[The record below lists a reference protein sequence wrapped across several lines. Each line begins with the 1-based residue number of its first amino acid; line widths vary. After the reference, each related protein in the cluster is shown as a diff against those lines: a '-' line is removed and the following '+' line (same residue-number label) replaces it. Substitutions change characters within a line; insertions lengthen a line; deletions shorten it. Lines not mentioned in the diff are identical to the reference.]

1 MLMNRE
7 RLDAALPAYEVGER
21 IGRGGY
27 GVVYAARHRRIG
39 WQAAIKVLAD
49 GGTDAELRER
59 FLSEATLLAELD
71 HPHIV
76 RIHDYVEN
84 DGLCL
89 LIMERV
95 TGPML
100 HQRSGLTAVEAC
112 AAGLAIADA
121 LASVHQRGLLHRD
134 VRPENVLY
142 TNDGILKLVGFG
154 TVSDGASLVSAASG
168 TPAYTAPER
177 IQGFRIGPATDVYS
191 LGIVLYEL
199 FSGKLPFSRELPLSA
214 LLHHHVNVPAPRLL
228 TVPRSLSAVLDQ
240 ALSKD
245 PKDRQ
250 RSAHEFAIDLGR
262 AAAEALGPDWLDQV
276 AVPIRVSSRVRSA
289 ARGRLEGV
297 TRMGPSDTDERS
309 LTARASVSVPG
320 QASPNRALTGAP
332 TSGAPVSGAPAFDAP
347 ALDGPVSAPVS
358 GAPVSGA
365 PTSGFPAAGFPASG
379 GPAPGGPVSGGGR
392 RRASDEGA
400 GAPPAETTYP
410 SYDDPDDWPPV
421 DDDGGSR
428 RRRWYRR
435 PLLVGSLAAVTV
447 LAISAV
453 TLAIVAPWK
462 SGSGSEDVALRT
474 TTPRGLVVDNA
485 GNLYVSDVTQRQIR
499 KVTPS
504 GQISVVAG
512 TGPEVSPGSGGDG
525 GPAVKAQL
533 AYPQSLAIGPEGS
546 LYIADTA
553 ERRIR
558 QVTADGKI
566 RTVVGGAPTAEENDD
581 LTNPQAA
588 KLPNFFVI
596 ATSSTGQLYIGEG
609 GNGTQR
615 VRRLGTK
622 GLTTVAEDPAGE
634 TAEGTPDGTSG
645 LGQIR
650 SITVGGDGRVYIA
663 DRGHRTVWGFQV
675 GGDIEPVAGG
685 GTLADCPSK
694 MIVRNG
700 PDTLA
705 AGSDGQLYV
714 GSYGVCELG
723 NGGSARE
730 LVSGRYV
737 DAVAAGRDG
746 VVYFISSN
754 TIFKRTSNGELT
766 EIHIRAN

>member
-7 RLDAALPAYEVGER
+7 RLGAAIPAYEVGER

-39 WQAAIKVLAD
+39 WQAAVKVLAD
-49 GGTDAELRER
+49 GETDAELRER
-59 FLSEATLLAELD
+59 FLSEATMLAELD

-76 RIHDYVEN
+76 RIHDYVESE
-84 DGLCL
+84 GLCL

-100 HQRSGLTAVEAC
+100 HQRPGLTAIEAC
-112 AAGLAIADA
+112 GAGLAIADA
-121 LASVHQRGLLHRD
+121 LAAVHQRGLLHRD

-191 LGIVLYEL
+191 LGVVLYEL
-199 FSGKLPFSRELPLSA
+199 FSGKLPFSRDLPLSA
-214 LLHHHVNVPAPRLL
+214 LLHHHVNVPPPRLL

-240 ALSKD
+240 SLSKD
-245 PKDRQ
+245 PNDRQ

-262 AAAEALGPDWLDQV
+262 GAAEALGVDWLDQV
-276 AVPIRVSSRVRSA
+276 SVPIRVSSRVRSA
-289 ARGRLEGV
+289 ARGRMEGV
-297 TRMGPSDTDERS
+297 TRMGSLEADERS
-309 LTARASVSVPG
+309 LTARASVAVPG
-320 QASPNRALTGAP
+320 QTSPNRALAGSP
-332 TSGAPVSGAPAFDAP
+332 TSGAPVSGAPA
-347 ALDGPVSAPVS
+347 LDAPVS

-365 PTSGFPAAGFPASG
+365 PISGAPTSGFPRSG
-379 GPAPGGPVSGGGR
+379 GRPAF
-392 RRASDEGA
+392 DEG
-400 GAPPAETTYP
+400 PPPPETKFP
-410 SYDDPDDWPPV
+410 DYDDPDDWPPA
-421 DDDGGSR
+421 DEGGRPR
-428 RRRWYRR
+428 RPWYRR
-435 PLLVGSLAAVTV
+435 PGILSAIGAVTV
-447 LAISAV
+447 LAVTGV
-453 TLAIVAPWK
+453 TLAVLAPWK
-462 SGSGSEDVALRT
+462 SDSGDGEIAIRT
-474 TTPRGLVVDNA
+474 TTPRGLVVDGS
-485 GNLYVSDVTQRQIR
+485 GNLYVSDVSNRQIR

-504 GQISVVAG
+504 GQVSVVAG

-525 GPAVKAQL
+525 GPAMKAQL

-566 RTVVGGAPTAEENDD
+566 RTVVGGQPTASESDD

-588 KLPNFFVI
+588 QLPNFFVI
-596 ATSSTGQLYIGEG
+596 ATSRTGQLYIAESGS
-609 GNGTQR
+609 GTQR

-622 GLTTVAEDPAGE
+622 GLTVVAENPTEE
-634 TAEGTPDGTSG
+634 TTAGTPDSSAA
-645 LGQIR
+645 LDQIR
-650 SITVGGDGRVYIA
+650 SIAVGSDGRVYVA
-663 DRGHRTVWGFQV
+663 DRGHHIIWGFQV
-675 GGDIEPVAGG
+675 NGDIEPVAGG

-694 MIVRNG
+694 IVANG
-700 PDTLA
+700 PDALGISSENA
-705 AGSDGQLYV
+705 LYV
-714 GSYGVCELG
+714 GSYGVCELR

-737 DAVAAGRDG
+737 DAVAAGPNG
-746 VVYFISSN
+746 VVYFLSQN
-754 TIFKRTSNGELT
+754 AIFKRTSGGDLT
-766 EIHIRAN
+766 QISINLN